1 MSGRA
6 TLGLAAGAV
15 YAFLFVPLAAVM
27 LLAFST
33 NQFGGFPLEG
43 LTLQWFAD
51 LWTNEAILA
60 ALRTSLVLGLAT
72 AVISTAIGVLAALA
86 MVRHDFPGKPWI
98 AGVLLAPLLVPEV
111 VLAVALLLF
120 LAWLGVPRSFP
131 LLLAG
136 HVIFALPFVI
146 LVIQAR
152 LTGLDR
158 SYEDAA
164 RSLGASPAQA
174 FLRVTLPLLTPA
186 LLAGALFAFTIS
198 FDNITGT
205 LFWKPGGIETVPTQ
219 IYAMLRDSVS
229 PEVNALGTLMVVGTV
244 LVFLVGLSAM
254 RVSYRDRV
262 A

>member
-15 YAFLFVPLAAVM
+15 YAFLFMPLTAVM

-120 LAWLGVPRSFP
+120 LSGWACR
-131 LLLAG
+131 
-136 HVIFALPFVI
+136 
-146 LVIQAR
+146 
-152 LTGLDR
+152 
-158 SYEDAA
+158 AA
-164 RSLGASPAQA
+164 FRCCWRG
-174 FLRVTLPLLTPA
+174 
-186 LLAGALFAFTIS
+186 
-198 FDNITGT
+198 
-205 LFWKPGGIETVPTQ
+205 
-219 IYAMLRDSVS
+219 M
-229 PEVNALGTLMVVGTV
+229 
-244 LVFLVGLSAM
+244 
-254 RVSYRDRV
+254 
-262 A
+262 

>member
-1 MSGRA
+1 M
-6 TLGLAAGAV
+6 
-15 YAFLFVPLAAVM
+15 
-27 LLAFST
+27 
-33 NQFGGFPLEG
+33 
-43 LTLQWFAD
+43 
-51 LWTNEAILA
+51 
-60 ALRTSLVLGLAT
+60 
-72 AVISTAIGVLAALA
+72 
-86 MVRHDFPGKPWI
+86 
-98 AGVLLAPLLVPEV
+98 
-111 VLAVALLLF
+111 
-120 LAWLGVPRSFP
+120 PRSFP